1 MTAMEL
7 CIAGLILL
15 YSVIFWL
22 THGDEEETL
31 EDDLWLEVLPNEMEG
46 E

>member
-15 YSVIFWL
+15 YGVIFWL

-31 EDDLWLEVLPNEMEG
+31 EDVLWLDVLPDEMKG